1 MKHPMKLIAR
11 VVFVALVASQA
22 NVASAGVISVRG
34 GGTFAPG
41 STGTLQ
47 IVFDDNTHTFQ
58 NGGIGLALT
67 LDRPGIIEFTDATIV
82 NGGRWATLGQIN
94 VSPNTTGTLNAFS
107 LSTPGL
113 PLGDGVVYANVG
125 YKIVSFGAF
134 EIKVHV
140 SGEDPLFDG
149 SIPPFG
155 ADVSS
160 DYSFVSVWFDPIPE
174 PASLVMAGIGLLGL
188 ALHRRNG

>member
-1 MKHPMKLIAR
+1 MKLIAR

-22 NVASAGVISVRG
+22 NVASAGVISVSG
-34 GGTFAPG
+34 GGAYGLGT
-41 STGTLQ
+41 TGTLQ
-47 IVFDDNTHTFQ
+47 IVFDGNTHTFQ

-67 LDRPGIIEFTDATIV
+67 VGTPGVIEFTNATIV

-113 PLGDGVVYANVG
+113 PLGDGVVYATVGFKVIGSGYTDINVG
-125 YKIVSFGAF
+125 
-134 EIKVHV
+134 V

-160 DYSFVSVWFDPIPE
+160 DYTFNPTSIGFPE
-174 PASLVMAGIGLLGL
+174 PASLVMAGLGL
-188 ALHRRNG
+188 TGLILRRRNG